1 MTLSYRTI
9 VDFIYQN
16 KFIYLCV
23 GLIMIIISVALISAS
38 QTSFNGVIKFKI
50 TSNYHENIDEETIN
64 FFKLNNIDNDFE
76 YNHVNI
82 YDVLSNSEVF
92 ESLESYKDI
101 NFNSL
106 PSVETNRN
114 GSEELEYITVSLK
127 LENYKTE
134 QIALNEL
141 NQLYKNVNNQII
153 NKTKQ
158 NLSKYIGNIL
168 QNTEILIQELNL
180 EISDYIMRKKIVVH
194 NLITMLENSAA
205 LVKTYDKEINRE
217 EKKRFKPFS
226 PIITPSMIIEP
237 KFKVDALSYYEE
249 GLDVILEKLKIA
261 ETLKN
266 EGNKNYDLEYIDLIK
281 LHEKAKL
288 DFNVL
293 NIFLNDLKKIE
304 TVNVKPF
311 DTFNVDMYVT
321 KHRNVWFGK
330 LNISLL
336 ISISILI
343 TLFVSPLLGI
353 LYKGVEINIED

>member
-1 MTLSYRTI
+1 MTISFRTI

-16 KFIYLCV
+16 KFFYLCV
-23 GLIMIIISVALISAS
+23 GSIMIIISVALISAS
-38 QTSFNGVIKFKI
+38 QKSFNGVIKFKI
-50 TSNYHENIDEETIN
+50 TSNYHKNIDEEIID
-64 FFKLNNIDNDFE
+64 FFKLNNIDDDFE
-76 YNHVNI
+76 FNQVNI

-106 PSVETNRN
+106 PSVETYRSD
-114 GSEELEYITVSLK
+114 SEELEYITVSL
-127 LENYKTE
+127 ENYKTE
-134 QIALNEL
+134 QIAFNEL

-168 QNTEILIQELNL
+168 QNTEILIQELNI
-180 EISDYIMRKKIVVH
+180 EINDYIMRKKIEVH

-205 LVKTYDKEINRE
+205 IAKIYDKEINTE

-237 KFKVDALSYYEE
+237 NYKADALSYYEE

-261 ETLKN
+261 KTLKN
-266 EGNKNYDLEYIDLIK
+266 EGNKNYDMEYINLNN

-293 NIFLNDLKKIE
+293 NIFLNDLKNLE
-304 TVNVKPF
+304 TINVKPY
-311 DTFNVDMYVT
+311 DMFNVDMHVT
-321 KHRNVWFGK
+321 KHRNLWFGK
-330 LNISLL
+330 LDISLL
-336 ISISILI
+336 IAISILI

-353 LYKGVEINIED
+353 LYKGLEINIED